1 MLDLFFFFFFSFT
14 FLSSPKSFF
23 YYQESSYYLQLNT
36 IKGFYHKVNDFVM
49 VLVFFSFCHNPNEIA
64 KKKEEKE
71 IKECVIGVNM

>member
-1 MLDLFFFFFFSFT
+1 
-14 FLSSPKSFF
+14 
-23 YYQESSYYLQLNT
+23 
-36 IKGFYHKVNDFVM
+36 VNDFVM